1 MKKEYLSALTNKQ
14 IFDKGDQI
22 YLKKRI
28 FITFQNLIKTFFNQ
42 DIKSFKKILDLGAGD
57 KTFSRVVKENGIDS
71 VGLDI
76 QDIDLENQKI
86 NFENE
91 HFDLVTGISLIE
103 HIFNPTNFLTE
114 SFRVLKK
121 DGFLILV
128 TPDWEYNFKNFYN
141 DPTHIRPYTQ
151 KSLKFLLKSFGYH
164 EIKIVPWLVCK
175 PPWLW
180 KVPLSFFIARNLPF
194 RHNNN
199 KFIPDFLKGKSKTL
213 LVICRK
219 SSSDI
224 KK

>member
-1 MKKEYLSALTNKQ
+1 MKKEYLSARTNKQ

-22 YLKKRI
+22 YLKRRV

-121 DGFLILV
+121 MILIS
-128 TPDWEYNFKNFYN
+128 
-141 DPTHIRPYTQ
+141 H
-151 KSLKFLLKSFGYH
+151 S
-164 EIKIVPWLVCK
+164 
-175 PPWLW
+175 
-180 KVPLSFFIARNLPF
+180 
-194 RHNNN
+194 
-199 KFIPDFLKGKSKTL
+199 
-213 LVICRK
+213 
-219 SSSDI
+219 
-224 KK
+224 